1 MKITKL
7 FIALIAISAVSL
19 VGYSKY
25 NTSDSSTLLMENVEA
40 LANDEW
46 QYSNGQAIVISCGS
60 CSANVIWCQ
69 GGGSG
74 CTIRTCSQH
83 G

>member
-40 LANDEW
+40 LTDDEVSM
-46 QYSNGQAIVISCGS
+46 YLNGPQKKYDCPG
-60 CSANVIWCQ
+60 WFT
-69 GGGSG
+69 GSG
-74 CTIRTCSQH
+74 FRCAAEIETNCEQILCR
-83 G
+83 